1 MFDSLIL
8 LFIFTLNKKKYFL
21 SKKSE
26 QGKGWTT
33 DPPCSELIEVKPCLK
48 RGSTI
53 QLRMRLM
60 LLAISLLQSSEF
72 QALRL

>member
-8 LFIFTLNKKKYFL
+8 LFIFALNKKKYFL

-26 QGKGWTT
+26 QGKGWMT

-48 RGSTI
+48 MGSTI
-53 QLRMRLM
+53 LIQKLKTKKKVIIGKMLYRLTK
-60 LLAISLLQSSEF
+60 
-72 QALRL
+72 